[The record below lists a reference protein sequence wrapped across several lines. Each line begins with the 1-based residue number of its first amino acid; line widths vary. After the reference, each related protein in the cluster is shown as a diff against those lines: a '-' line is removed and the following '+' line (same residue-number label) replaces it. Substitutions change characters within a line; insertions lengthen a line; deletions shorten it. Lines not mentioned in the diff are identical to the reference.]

1 MTVNAHEKRRGKK
14 KTMVLYSKDEISKSE
29 SRIDEKKQI
38 QLQMYMYMYMYIRRI
53 IKYET
58 LLGKE
63 MG

>member
-1 MTVNAHEKRRGKK
+1 MTVNAYEKRRGKK

-38 QLQMYMYMYMYIRRI
+38 QLQMYMYMYIRRI